1 MADKLG
7 ILLAD
12 DHATLRQSL
21 KLLIDSQPDMAV
33 VAEAADGSA
42 AIQQALAVN
51 PNVVVMDIS
60 MPEMNGLV
68 ATRTLKQLMP
78 NVPVVILTRH
88 SDDAYV
94 EEMLQAGVSGFVLK
108 RSEPVEL
115 LQGIRAAAAGGQY
128 LDSTM
133 SGRVAAGFLAR
144 GGQARVRRK
153 MVTDRE
159 SDVLRLIATGYSNK
173 EIAAQ
178 LKLSVKTIE
187 AHKAKAMRKLGLDGR
202 TAVVRYG
209 AMQGWLYDT

>member
-178 LKLSVKTIE
+178 LRLSVKTIE